1 MNDTPPSLRDRRR
14 AETTAAVAAAALDL
28 AVERGWDQVT
38 VDEVA
43 ERAGISR
50 RTFFNYFATKDE
62 ALFHDAMAW
71 RPGALEAFT
80 ASPAPLLDALED
92 LFVAQADREAPDRD
106 RAVQV
111 MRLVDGAPELLPG
124 LLARIAASEEAL
136 AAAVT
141 ARGDVDEFTAR
152 TVAAVAGALARV
164 SGTSWLAGS
173 QPDPLSSTRAAWAAL
188 RTLVTTTDRRTP

>member
-1 MNDTPPSLRDRRR
+1 MNDAPPSLRDRRR

-28 AVERGWDQVT
+28 ALDRGWDQVT
-38 VDEVA
+38 VDDIA

-71 RPGALEAFT
+71 RPGALEEFT
-80 ASPAPLLDALED
+80 ASTAPLLDAVEQ
-92 LFVAQADREAPDRD
+92 LFVAQAQSDAPDRD
-106 RAVQV
+106 RVLQV
-111 MRLVDGAPELLPG
+111 MRLVDASPELLPG

-141 ARGDVDEFTAR
+141 ARGEVDEFTAR
-152 TVAAVAGALARV
+152 TIAAVAGALARV
-164 SGTSWLAGS
+164 SGTSWITGL
-173 QPDPLSSTRAAWAAL
+173 QPDPLTSTRAAWAAL
-188 RTLVTTTDRRTP
+188 RTLTTTDRRTL